1 MLTKHLNA
9 PFAVKALSERGA
21 FEGYASVFAQEDSL
35 GDVVAPGAF
44 AASLAEHAAAGT
56 WPAMLL
62 NHDPD
67 QEIGEWLEIREDARG
82 LFVSGRL
89 WIDGAHPDAGAL
101 KAYRGMRK
109 ARGRMGLSIGFV
121 TRQAERE
128 PESGR
133 RLLTEVELWEVSPVV
148 FPALASARVQ
158 AVKAA
163 SLPIG
168 PTRALAR
175 ETRARTAVMVRA
187 GNTQRPA
194 PARYASQALL
204 QLAQRLRGKTA
215 ALAGKGAFSV
225 EAPALRWG
233 AWVGIFAQDGVID
246 PDAEYHQ
253 MVVNVSFD
261 SEGFSPSTFD
271 VEIRGGDQFISTVG
285 PGSERITITGDV
297 ATALYIRCR
306 SHALRQVVVVSTY

>member
-21 FEGYASVFAQEDSL
+21 FEGYASVFVQEDSL

-44 AASLAEHAAAGT
+44 AASLAEHGAAGT

-89 WIDGAHPDAGAL
+89 WVDGAHPDAGAL
-101 KAYRGMRK
+101 KAYRGMSK

-163 SLPIG
+163 SLPTG
-168 PTRALAR
+168 PARALAR
-175 ETRARTAVMVRA
+175 ETRARTAVMA
-187 GNTQRPA
+187 QAAKTWQPA
-194 PARYASQALL
+194 PARYTSQALV
-204 QLAQRLRGKTA
+204 QLAQRLRTKTA
-215 ALAGKGAFSV
+215 ALERRGLHSV
-225 EAPALRWG
+225 WAPPKAWG
-233 AWVGIFAQDGVID
+233 PWVAIWSQFGIIG
-246 PDAEYHQ
+246 PDADGHKT
-253 MVVNVSFD
+253 VVHVSFD
-261 SEGFSPSTFD
+261 SESDEYSPFD
-271 VEIRGGDQFISTVG
+271 VEIKGGDTFISTIG
-285 PGSERITITGDV
+285 PGWEEITVSANV
-297 ATALYIRCR
+297 ATTISIRCR
-306 SHALRQVVVVSTY
+306 SHALGQSIRVTA